1 MAFLQK
7 HPTHG
12 DSSSQKRLPRFE
24 EKAARFFAAE
34 VAQLLPCH
42 IFLCRKKV
50 SRWNGEPLEILHSPL
65 PIGEVPTPF
74 MAPNVAVPK
83 KFFSTETSLIDS

>member
-1 MAFLQK
+1 MHILPFCRDGLSTK
-7 HPTHG
+7 TPN
-12 DSSSQKRLPRFE
+12 SRWLILPKKLPRFE

-34 VAQLLPCH
+34 VG
-42 IFLCRKKV
+42 
-50 SRWNGEPLEILHSPL
+50 RWNGEPLEILHSPL